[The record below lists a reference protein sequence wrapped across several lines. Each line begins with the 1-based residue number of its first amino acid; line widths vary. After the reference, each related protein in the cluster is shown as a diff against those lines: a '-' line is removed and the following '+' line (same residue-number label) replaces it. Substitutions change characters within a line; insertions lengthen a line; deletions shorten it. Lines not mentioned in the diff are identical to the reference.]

1 MKDITLH
8 NKNFTIFIDENE
20 INSIISNLA
29 NKIEKAN
36 IEKPLFIAILNGSFL
51 FAADLLRKI
60 TDLDA
65 EISFLKLAS
74 YDGLNTTGKV
84 NELIGISKEIS
95 GRNVIIL
102 EDIIDTGITLE
113 KIILSLKKLDVNN
126 IKVATLLFKPNAY
139 TKDYQID
146 YIGKSIAN
154 DFVVG
159 YGLDYDELGRNLKH
173 IYKLKNQSM
182 LNIVLFGPPGAGK
195 GTQSEL
201 LINKFNLTHLSTGD
215 ILRKEIGDK
224 TQLGIE
230 AKKYMDDGL
239 LVPDEVV
246 IGMIGSQL
254 ESNNKSKGFIFDG
267 FPRTTEQATALDNLL
282 DKKEI
287 SISAMISL
295 KVEDNELIKRLLERG
310 KSSGRS
316 DDQSEEIISNR
327 IKEYNLKTSP
337 LKSFYNNQNK
347 LHEIEGIG
355 SISDISNNINS
366 VINRL

>member
-113 KIILSLKKLDVNN
+113 KIMSLIEKEEVAD
-126 IKVATLLFKPNAY
+126 IKVATLLFKPDAY
-139 TKDYQID
+139 IKDIPIN
-146 YIGKSIAN
+146 YIGKSIEN
-154 DFVVG
+154 KFVVG
-159 YGLDYDELGRNLKH
+159 YGLDYDEIGRNLPN
-173 IYKLKNQSM
+173 IYKLKN
-182 LNIVLFGPPGAGK
+182 
-195 GTQSEL
+195 
-201 LINKFNLTHLSTGD
+201 
-215 ILRKEIGDK
+215 
-224 TQLGIE
+224 
-230 AKKYMDDGL
+230 
-239 LVPDEVV
+239 
-246 IGMIGSQL
+246 
-254 ESNNKSKGFIFDG
+254 
-267 FPRTTEQATALDNLL
+267 
-282 DKKEI
+282 
-287 SISAMISL
+287 
-295 KVEDNELIKRLLERG
+295 
-310 KSSGRS
+310 
-316 DDQSEEIISNR
+316 
-327 IKEYNLKTSP
+327 
-337 LKSFYNNQNK
+337 
-347 LHEIEGIG
+347 
-355 SISDISNNINS
+355 
-366 VINRL
+366 